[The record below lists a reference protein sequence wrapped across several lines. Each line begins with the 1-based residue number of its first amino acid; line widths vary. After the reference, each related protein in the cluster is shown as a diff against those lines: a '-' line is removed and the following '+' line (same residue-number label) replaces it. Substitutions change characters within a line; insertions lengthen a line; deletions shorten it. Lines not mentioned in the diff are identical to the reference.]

1 MTEST
6 NPAVPIARQ
15 LAQWGLSLRLE
26 DVPGDVLEK
35 VKLHLL
41 DQIGAQASCHALP
54 TPRITQR
61 YVTQFGRPGIASVLG
76 TNLSLDPEDA
86 GFANAVAGSSFEIDD
101 YGGNG
106 AYAHPGCVV
115 VPGALAVAESLQ
127 ASGAEFLRSVTAGF
141 EVIMR
146 LAVATMPS
154 MLQERG
160 VHQTGAHGVFGV
172 AIASSLLHGDDA
184 ETATNALSIA
194 GSHASGT
201 TEYSQ
206 TGGEVKRIHAGIG
219 VAGGLRGARLARLG
233 ISAPPTILEGRRGV
247 LQALCNG
254 YDITPLYE
262 ELGTRWHFHEKAALK
277 AFASC
282 ALVHHHFAALDK
294 IRARHAVAIDEIEE
308 VVLGCDPL
316 TLIHNGA
323 AGPHPTTL
331 VGAQF
336 SAEYGIAMRI
346 VRGNNSVGTYLDLQ
360 AEGFQDP
367 AIKAIAEKVVMAADA
382 ECAAGLPMGRVTIRL
397 RSGETLSDT
406 GYALGSPL
414 NPLGRGDVEDKYR
427 ELVERDFGAE
437 ATKRSLD
444 LIMNIENVADLRTLT
459 DIFRRD

>member
-1 MTEST
+1 MTGAAHE
-6 NPAVPIARQ
+6 PVARRIAAWGLGLDLAAVPA
-15 LAQWGLSLRLE
+15 
-26 DVPGDVLEK
+26 DVLEK
-35 VKLHLL
+35 AKLHIL
-41 DQIGAQASCHALP
+41 DQIGAQVSCHAMP

-61 YVTQFGRPGIASVLG
+61 YFQQFGRPGPASVIG
-76 TNLSLDPEDA
+76 TAMALDPEDA

-115 VPGALAVAESLQ
+115 VPGALAVAESI
-127 ASGAEFLRSVTAGF
+127 GADGAAFLRSVTAGF
-141 EVIMR
+141 EFIMR

-172 AIASSLLHGDDA
+172 ALASSLLHRDDLD
-184 ETATNALSIA
+184 TAVDAMSIA
-194 GSHASGT
+194 GSHAAGT

-206 TGGEVKRIHAGIG
+206 TGGEVKRVHAGIG

-233 ISAPPTILEGRRGV
+233 ITAPPTILEGKRGV
-247 LQALCNG
+247 LQALCNAF
-254 YDITPLYE
+254 DIAPLHE
-262 ELGTRWHFHEKAALK
+262 ELGTRWHFREKAALK

-282 ALVHHHFAALDK
+282 ALVHHHFAAWDA
-294 IRARHAVAIDEIEE
+294 IRAEHPVLPEEIEE

-316 TLIHNGA
+316 TLVHNGG

-346 VRGNNSVGTYLDLQ
+346 VRGDNAVGTYLDLQ
-360 AEGFQDP
+360 ADGFRDP
-367 AIKAIAEKVVMAADA
+367 AIRAMAERVVMAADA
-382 ECAAGLPMGRVTIRL
+382 ECAVASPPMGRVTLRL
-397 RSGETLSDT
+397 RDGRTLSRT

-414 NPLGRGDVEDKYR
+414 NPLSRADVEDKYR
-427 ELVERDFGAE
+427 ELVGRDYGADRTE
-437 ATKRSLD
+437 RSLD
-444 LIMNIENVADLRTLT
+444 LIMNVERLADMRDLT
-459 DIFRRD
+459 AIFAPG

>member
-1 MTEST
+1 MGELTQRM
-6 NPAVPIARQ
+6 NPIARQ
-15 LAQWGLSLRLE
+15 LAEWGLGLNLAE
-26 DVPGDVLEK
+26 VPAAVLEK

-41 DQIGAQASCHALP
+41 DQIGAQVSCCSMA
-54 TPRITQR
+54 TPRLTQR
-61 YVTQFGRPGIASVLG
+61 YVSEYGRPGIASVLG
-76 TNLSLDPEDA
+76 TALSLDPEDA

-115 VPGALAVAESLQ
+115 VPGALAVAESLH
-127 ASGAEFLRSVTAGF
+127 ADGAALLRSVTVGF

-172 AIASSLLHGDDA
+172 AIASALLHEDDVD
-184 ETATNALSIA
+184 TATNALSIA

-233 ISAPPTILEGRRGV
+233 ITAPPTILEGRRGV
-247 LQALCNG
+247 LQALCND
-254 YDITPLYE
+254 YDLAPLYE
-262 ELGTRWHFHEKAALK
+262 GLGTRWYFQEKAALK

-294 IRARHAVAIDEIEE
+294 IRAVHDLPIDQIDEI
-308 VVLGCDPL
+308 VLGCEPL

-323 AGPHPTTL
+323 AGPHPSTL

-336 SAEYGIAMRI
+336 SAEYGMAMRI
-346 VRGNNSVGTYLDLQ
+346 VRRNNSVGTYLDLQ
-360 AEGFQDP
+360 ADNFQDP
-367 AIKAIAEKVVMAADA
+367 TIMAIAEKVVLTADA

-397 RSGETLSDT
+397 RSGETVSDT

-414 NPLGRGDVEDKYR
+414 NPLSRASIEGKYR
-427 ELVERDFGAE
+427 ELVERDFGVE
-437 ATKRSLD
+437 AAQRSLD
-444 LIMNIENVADLRTLT
+444 LIMNIERVADLRELT
-459 DIFRRD
+459 GIFRRD